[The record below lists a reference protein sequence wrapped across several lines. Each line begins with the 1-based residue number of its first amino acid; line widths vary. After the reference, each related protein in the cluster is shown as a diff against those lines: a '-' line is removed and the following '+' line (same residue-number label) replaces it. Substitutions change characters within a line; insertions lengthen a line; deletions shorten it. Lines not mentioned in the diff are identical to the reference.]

1 MQVHLQSGSGE
12 LQPPCKV
19 IAPHDNQAHGAGD
32 HLNPAAFP
40 LFLDTYMYLLD
51 GKHDCERL
59 YPSLSL
65 TDFW

>member
-1 MQVHLQSGSGE
+1 M
-12 LQPPCKV
+12 